1 MDITIDLERNFMH
14 NDDLGWN
21 WHKSWNLPNIAI
33 NIKITDPATNEYIL
47 PPADLKVRNE
57 IWVFKGGS
65 MWR

>member
-21 WHKSWNLPNIAI
+21 WHKSWNLPNITI

-47 PPADLKVRNE
+47 PPADLKVNE
-57 IWVFKGGS
+57 WP
-65 MWR
+65 MN